1 MQCENKRQGLKRA
14 AKETSGAVIHVYNF
28 WVDFPKPLREREPD
42 SLHIFLQHVW
52 QPHVPWPGAVEA
64 VPLCVVFFRVP
75 SSWTA
80 HRPAQNHLA
89 WISTDPCTDHLFPSS
104 VKTESYLHSGT
115 GEKTF
120 LCDYNS
126 PKFSVLFVLHSS
138 TVHSPNSFLP
148 KNPGNVCWGL
158 SPLMVPKTP
167 VQSKQIVQF
176 DKSWKQ
182 SYWNKI

>member
-80 HRPAQNHLA
+80 HRPAENHLA

-126 PKFSVLFVLHSS
+126 LKSPVLFVLHSS
-138 TVHSPNSFLP
+138 TAIKSTLP
-148 KNPGNVCWGL
+148 TPSCQRTLGMSAGGL

-182 SYWNKI
+182 SY